1 MEHQIVC
8 NQHCL
13 IKRLEL
19 FIIADLTNIDK
30 QNATQGE
37 RCRNMIRQLLSRAG
51 ALRKTKNYILGLDH
65 SFCHA
70 ISNHRPTI
78 LNGKA
83 R

>member
-37 RCRNMIRQLLSRAG
+37 RCRNIIRQLLSRAG
-51 ALRKTKNYILGLDH
+51 ALRKIIYLVW
-65 SFCHA
+65 
-70 ISNHRPTI
+70 TI
-78 LNGKA
+78 VFVTLFQTIDPLF
-83 R
+83 